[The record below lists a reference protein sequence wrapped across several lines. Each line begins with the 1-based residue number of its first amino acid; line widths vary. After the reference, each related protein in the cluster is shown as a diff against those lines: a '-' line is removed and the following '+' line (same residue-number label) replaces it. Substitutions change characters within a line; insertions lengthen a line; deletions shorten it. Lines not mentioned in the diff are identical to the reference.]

1 MHDYRLN
8 HPDYVEK
15 NRQKQRGRNQT
26 KRESEKETKIVKV
39 DALLPSPA
47 KTNTY
52 QMTSFGKDSKGKIV
66 KVDTLMVQ
74 LKQIPQFNFGK
85 LSFGS

>member
-1 MHDYRLN
+1 
-8 HPDYVEK
+8 
-15 NRQKQRGRNQT
+15 
-26 KRESEKETKIVKV
+26 
-39 DALLPSPA
+39 
-47 KTNTY
+47 
-52 QMTSFGKDSKGKIV
+52 MTSFGKDSKGKIV